1 MNEWVCVCWDGVK
14 RTESVTSN
22 HVVGILD
29 YYIRSKKLGYF

>member
-1 MNEWVCVCWDGVK
+1 MNECVCWDGVK

-29 YYIRSKKLGYF
+29 YYKV